1 MQGAAEILGS
11 NGLRAVPTVT
21 FDHCSLA
28 TFLTMSTLSTPHAA
42 SPLSETPHADD
53 HPLHSRVLKALAT
66 QTYLV
71 GKNLRFETRA
81 GRVTIH
87 GKVRSFF
94 LKQMAQ
100 ETLKGIEG
108 IAHIDNQMI
117 VDWDAEQMPKQ
128 TTIASV

>member
-1 MQGAAEILGS
+1 MTTLPSAL
-11 NGLRAVPTVT
+11 VP
-21 FDHCSLA
+21 
-28 TFLTMSTLSTPHAA
+28 A
-42 SPLSETPHADD
+42 SSSEALHADD

-66 QTYLV
+66 QTHLV

-81 GRVTIH
+81 GRVTLH
-87 GKVRSFF
+87 GKVRSYF

-117 VDWDAEQMPKQ
+117 VDWETDPSKKPAVL
-128 TTIASV
+128 TH

>member
-1 MQGAAEILGS
+1 MTTLPAPHLTSATTEI
-11 NGLRAVPTVT
+11 
-21 FDHCSLA
+21 
-28 TFLTMSTLSTPHAA
+28 
-42 SPLSETPHADD
+42 HADD

-66 QTYLV
+66 QTHLV

-100 ETLKGIEG
+100 ETLKGIPG
-108 IAHIDNQMI
+108 IAHIDNQMV
-117 VDWDAEQMPKQ
+117 VDWETEHAPHKPA
-128 TTIASV
+128 IVSV

>member
-1 MQGAAEILGS
+1 MITLPSAILPAAPE
-11 NGLRAVPTVT
+11 
-21 FDHCSLA
+21 
-28 TFLTMSTLSTPHAA
+28 TLDT
-42 SPLSETPHADD
+42 DD

-66 QTYLV
+66 QTHLV

-108 IAHIDNQMI
+108 VAQIDNRMT
-117 VDWDAEQMPKQ
+117 VDWEPEAFKP
-128 TTIASV
+128 ANV

>member
-1 MQGAAEILGS
+1 MTTLPAPALAAAPVHAGAAH
-11 NGLRAVPTVT
+11 NT
-21 FDHCSLA
+21 
-28 TFLTMSTLSTPHAA
+28 
-42 SPLSETPHADD
+42 ETHDIDD
-53 HPLHSRVLKALAT
+53 HPLHSRVLKALAMQSHLT
-66 QTYLV
+66 

-108 IAHIDNQMI
+108 LHHIDNQMV
-117 VDWDAEQMPKQ
+117 VDWEHDAVK
-128 TTIASV
+128 TTRTGV